1 MNWVDGLIV
10 ITFVIYLAEGLRRGF
25 FEQLME
31 LVGFFVTIFLALW
44 TYPVLAHW
52 LAPHFGI
59 QDVVA
64 EPIAFLINWLVYQGI
79 FSIILH
85 IVYPLLPPKWTVNRP
100 NHFAG
105 IIPAFIKAYIVISLI
120 VTMVVILPVTAQLK
134 ADVSDSQIGGHFIS
148 QSSTVESFLNK
159 LFGRNVQQSLTF
171 LTVPSQNE
179 EIIQPDQRVTLNFKV
194 DNVSSDNESEK
205 KMLDLINQERAK
217 VGLQPVIWDES
228 LAVVARAHSTDMF
241 NNGYFGHQNL
251 SGKSP
256 FDRMTASGI
265 SYKAAGENLAFAANV
280 ALAHNGLM
288 NSPGHRANILSK
300 NFGHVGIG
308 IIDGGVYG
316 KMFTQDF
323 TD

>member
-1 MNWVDGLIV
+1 MNWVDGLII

-31 LVGFFVTIFLALW
+31 LIGFFVTIFLALW
-44 TYPVLAHW
+44 TYPAVAHW

-59 QDVVA
+59 QDIVA
-64 EPIAFLINWLVYQGI
+64 EPIAFLINWLVFQGM

-85 IVYPLLPPKWTVNRP
+85 LTYPLLPPKWTVNKP

-105 IIPAFIKAYIVISLI
+105 VIPAFIKAYIIISLV
-120 VTMVVILPVTAQLK
+120 VTMVSILPVTAQLK
-134 ADVSDSQIGGHFIS
+134 ADVSDSKIGSHFIAE
-148 QSSTVESFLNK
+148 SSTVESFLNK

-171 LTVPSQNE
+171 LTVPAQNE

-194 DNVSSDNESEK
+194 TNVTVDYDSEQ
-205 KMLDLINQERAK
+205 KMLILINQERAK
-217 VGLQPVIWDES
+217 VGVPPVVWDER
-228 LAVVARAHSTDMF
+228 LAAVGRAHSTDMF
-241 NNGYFGHQNL
+241 NNGYFGHESL
-251 SGKSP
+251 DGKSP
-256 FDRMTASGI
+256 FDRMTAADI

-280 ALAHNGLM
+280 TLAHNGLM

-308 IIDGGVYG
+308 VIDGGVYG
-316 KMFTQDF
+316 KMFSQEF